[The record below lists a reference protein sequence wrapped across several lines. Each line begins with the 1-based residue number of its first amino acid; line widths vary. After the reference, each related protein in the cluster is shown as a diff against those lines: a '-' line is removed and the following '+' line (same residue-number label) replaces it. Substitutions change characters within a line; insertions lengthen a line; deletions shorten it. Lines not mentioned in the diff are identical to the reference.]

1 MISHFDQDHISGLM
15 EILENYERGPAGQNV
30 NGITVKQI
38 LIPDLKL
45 EDEKE
50 KRHMLELAKHF
61 QIPVYQCAKGTELE
75 QDGMH
80 IRVLN
85 PAVQKHYESPN
96 AGSMTLLVS
105 FQDFSALLT
114 GDLEGSGEQQ
124 AAEALEEN
132 VDVLKVAHH
141 GSRNSSSEEFL
152 EKAGGTSAVISC
164 GAGNSYGHPHSELL
178 DRLKRAGYKI
188 LRTDQDGMIR
198 FKVKK

>member
-1 MISHFDQDHISGLM
+1 MM
-15 EILENYERGPAGQNV
+15 EILENYERGPTGQNV

-50 KRHMLELAKHF
+50 KRHMLELAKHI

-85 PAVQKHYESPN
+85 PAAQNRYESPN

-105 FQDFSALLT
+105 FQDFSTLLT

-124 AAEALEEN
+124 AAEALEGN

>member
-1 MISHFDQDHISGLM
+1 
-15 EILENYERGPAGQNV
+15 
-30 NGITVKQI
+30 
-38 LIPDLKL
+38 
-45 EDEKE
+45 
-50 KRHMLELAKHF
+50 
-61 QIPVYQCAKGTELE
+61 
-75 QDGMH
+75 MH

-85 PAVQKHYESPN
+85 PVVQKHYESPN

-124 AAEALEEN
+124 VAEALEGN

-141 GSRNSSSEEFL
+141 GSRNSSSEDFL